1 MSDGPPPL
9 IAALLRLREETGG
22 VDLPIPPRSGTAG
35 GVDLGGPGLDPIDEG
50 DANTTTTRDDG
61 RFPRP

>member
-9 IAALLRLREETGG
+9 IDALLRLRDEVGG

-35 GVDLGGPGLDPIDEG
+35 AVDFGGPGLDPIDED
-50 DANTTTTRDDG
+50 DAGAT
-61 RFPRP
+61 